1 MEYKDYYK
9 TLGVP
14 KNATEKEIKQAY
26 RKMARK
32 YHPDVNPGDNKAEER
47 FKELNEAN
55 EVLTDPEKRG
65 KYDQF
70 GADWQRYQQGGGQ
83 SGGFNWADYATQ
95 GQRAGAP
102 GGRAHVEYA
111 GMNDIFG
118 AGGGRFSEFFEALFG
133 GMGGARP
140 GGGRQAAQ
148 SGARAPR
155 FEDYEHT
162 LDVTLEEAF
171 AGTARVLQLD
181 GRRLEV
187 KIPAGV
193 KTGSRVRVAGE
204 IGKGVQGQAAGD
216 LFLKVN
222 VVPHQTFERKGDDL
236 YCDVPVDIYTA
247 ALGGEI
253 CVPTLRGK
261 MLNLRIPPETQSGR
275 TFRLQGQGMPVLR
288 KPSDHGDLYARVK
301 IVLPTPLTEQ
311 EKTTLRD
318 LAALRK

>member
-1 MEYKDYYK
+1 M
-9 TLGVP
+9 
-14 KNATEKEIKQAY
+14 
-26 RKMARK
+26 
-32 YHPDVNPGDNKAEER
+32 
-47 FKELNEAN
+47 
-55 EVLTDPEKRG
+55 
-65 KYDQF
+65 
-70 GADWQRYQQGGGQ
+70 
-83 SGGFNWADYATQ
+83 
-95 GQRAGAP
+95 
-102 GGRAHVEYA
+102 
-111 GMNDIFG
+111 
-118 AGGGRFSEFFEALFG
+118 
-133 GMGGARP
+133 
-140 GGGRQAAQ
+140 
-148 SGARAPR
+148 
-155 FEDYEHT
+155 
-162 LDVTLEEAF
+162 
-171 AGTARVLQLD
+171 
-181 GRRLEV
+181 
-187 KIPAGV
+187 
-193 KTGSRVRVAGE
+193 RVAGE

-222 VVPHQTFERKGDDL
+222 VVPHQTFERKGEDL